1 MAFVFEDFSS
11 ISLNDIKKYG
21 NQFYTIRFSVSICL
35 IFSMLFVILISL
47 IMIYHEEKRKRIEFL
62 IDNKINFDAKLLK
75 DILSILVP
83 RFIRKKM
90 IQEGLKS
97 HFLKNNYL
105 YFLKKSIRVPKI

>member
-11 ISLNDIKKYG
+11 IDLDDIKKYG

-47 IMIYHEEKRKRIEFL
+47 IMIYHEEKRKRIEFM

-90 IQEGLKS
+90 IQEGIKLT
-97 HFLKNNYL
+97 F
-105 YFLKKSIRVPKI
+105 FKKILLIFFKKIN